1 MTGSYKRH
9 YLINLAGI
17 IVLFALLCLLFDT
30 GILGRRTEYIK
41 GLAIIG
47 MYSIIMVCSLNLLT
61 GYMGEFSLGHAGF
74 MSIGAYSAAILT
86 SMLAL
91 YNISVPS
98 PVLFVIS
105 LIIAGIV
112 AGIFGIIVGIPALRL
127 RGDYL
132 CIVTVAV
139 AEIIRV
145 ILCNL
150 SIPAITGSSTFGKS
164 FAGIPKIADFHYVFI
179 ATVVCVT
186 LMYMY
191 IRSRFGRAVTAIRED
206 YIAASASGLNV
217 TRHKVM
223 TFTISAFFAGV
234 SGAIYALSITSL
246 LPTYFNFSKSSE
258 FLAMVIMGGSGSM
271 TGSIVAAPILSAL
284 PQIIS
289 YVNADFASYRMLIYA
304 VLLIV
309 IMIFKPSGI
318 FGSYE
323 FSLERLIDKITG
335 RKAAA
340 SAGDTAVLAAG
351 ANTNA
356 YVASAVT
363 DIDASANSAAIAAEL
378 TASVDTANASADSN
392 KGGDR

>member
-1 MTGSYKRH
+1 MPKTAKRSYI
-9 YLINLAGI
+9 INIIGILA
-17 IVLFALLCLLFDT
+17 VFALLCVLFDT
-30 GILGRRTEYIK
+30 GILGRRTDYMK
-41 GLAIIG
+41 GLATMG

-74 MSIGAYSAAILT
+74 MSIGAYTAAIFT
-86 SMLAL
+86 SFMTVYGVNMPGLL
-91 YNISVPS
+91 EFI
-98 PVLFVIS
+98 IS
-105 LIIAGIV
+105 LICAGIV

-145 ILCNL
+145 MLCNI
-150 SIPAITGSSTFGKS
+150 SIPAITGGSTFAKS
-164 FAGIPKIADFHYVFI
+164 FAGIPKLADYHYVYFTMVI
-179 ATVVCVT
+179 CVA

-191 IRSRFGRAVTAIRED
+191 LRSRFGRAVTAIRED
-206 YIAASASGLNV
+206 YIAAAASGLNV
-217 TRHKVM
+217 TKYKVI

-323 FSLERLIDKITG
+323 FSLTRIINKLSSG
-335 RKAAA
+335 R
-340 SAGDTAVLAAG
+340 
-351 ANTNA
+351 
-356 YVASAVT
+356 
-363 DIDASANSAAIAAEL
+363 
-378 TASVDTANASADSN
+378 
-392 KGGDR
+392 GDRMARKEVQQDE

>member
-1 MTGSYKRH
+1 MTGSYRRH

-30 GILGRRTEYIK
+30 GILGRRTEYVK

-74 MSIGAYSAAILT
+74 MSIGAYSAAIFT
-86 SMLAL
+86 SLLAL
-91 YNISVPS
+91 YNVSIPA
-98 PVLFVIS
+98 PILFVIS
-105 LIIAGIV
+105 LVIAGAV
-112 AGIFGIIVGIPALRL
+112 AGIFGVIVGIPALRL

-179 ATVVCVT
+179 ATVVCVM

-217 TRHKVM
+217 TKHKVM

-323 FSLERLIDKITG
+323 FSLERLIDRITG
-335 RKAAA
+335 KKAAVAVNAAGTEAMAAVSASTAA
-340 SAGDTAVLAAG
+340 SATTSASASAASAAG
-351 ANTNA
+351 S
-356 YVASAVT
+356 YK
-363 DIDASANSAAIAAEL
+363 AE
-378 TASVDTANASADSN
+378 
-392 KGGDR
+392 GGAR

>member
-1 MTGSYKRH
+1 MNASYKRH

-17 IVLFALLCLLFDT
+17 AVLFALLCLLFDT

-74 MSIGAYSAAILT
+74 MSIGAYSAAIFT
-86 SMLAL
+86 SLLAL
-91 YNISVPS
+91 YEVSIPA
-98 PVLFVIS
+98 PILFVIS
-105 LIIAGIV
+105 LIIAGAV
-112 AGIFGIIVGIPALRL
+112 AAVFGIIVGIPALRL

-145 ILCNL
+145 MLCNL

-179 ATVVCVT
+179 ATVICVT

-191 IRSRFGRAVTAIRED
+191 IRSRFGRAVIAIRED

-217 TRHKVM
+217 TKHKVM

-323 FSLERLIDKITG
+323 FSLERLIDKLSGRNKVKAVTATG
-335 RKAAA
+335 GA
-340 SAGDTAVLAAG
+340 STEGPTTAAG
-351 ANTNA
+351 KD
-356 YVASAVT
+356 
-363 DIDASANSAAIAAEL
+363 DIGE
-378 TASVDTANASADSN
+378 V
-392 KGGDR
+392 K